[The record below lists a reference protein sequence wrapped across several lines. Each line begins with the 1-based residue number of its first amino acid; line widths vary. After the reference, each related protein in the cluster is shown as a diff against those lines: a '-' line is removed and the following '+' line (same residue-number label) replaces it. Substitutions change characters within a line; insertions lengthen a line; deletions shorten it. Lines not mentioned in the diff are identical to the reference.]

1 MHVLRPL
8 DVVLAVGV
16 IILMAQAVIAPK
28 DFGTHESGYMYGWYR
43 KSNEAEWKDFMVKY
57 QGRAYCKDCHSE
69 PSQKI
74 QNGFHSSIECENCH
88 GPAFDHPS
96 EPPKLSIDRSRD
108 LCLRCH
114 ALLPYP
120 TSKRFEIKG
129 IQPDAH
135 NPGGECSACHEAH
148 KPSKP
153 E

>member
-8 DVVLAVGV
+8 YVLLAFVV
-16 IILMAQAVIAPK
+16 IILSAHALLAPK
-28 DFGTHESGYMYGWYR
+28 DFGTQERGYMYGWYR
-43 KSNEAEWKDFMVKY
+43 KSNETEWKEFKVKY
-57 QGRAYCKDCHSE
+57 QGRDYCKDCHGE
-69 PSQKI
+69 PFEKI
-74 QNGFHSSIECENCH
+74 QTGFHSFLECENCH

-96 EPPKLSIDRSRD
+96 EPQKLSIDRNRG

-129 IQPDAH
+129 INPDEH
-135 NPGGECSACHEAH
+135 NPGGECSTCHEAH

-153 E
+153 R